1 MRLRRRE
8 PAATAV
14 LEPMTDVEVDRGA
27 FGAILRRLRLEARMS
42 QEELAERAR
51 LSGESISALER
62 GRRRAPYRETI
73 RMLSDGLRLS
83 DDQRRE
89 LESAAQRPRAAT
101 VGVLA
106 YDSVDETPPP
116 AGAPIDVAQTRQNLP
131 LQRTS
136 LVGRE
141 TDIANI
147 ARIVLHDRLVTVTGA
162 GGMGKTRTAIAVADI
177 LLERVPAGV
186 WLIEL
191 APVLETSSVAAAV
204 AGALNVQ
211 VSSSRPILETL
222 VAHLKHKQLLLLL
235 DNCEHVIAEAASLAD
250 TLLHGCPL
258 LRILATSRESLRIS
272 GERTYRLPSLRVPT
286 AQQAFGLSR
295 ADAMAYG
302 AVALFA
308 QRAQRSDHGFVL
320 GDDNAPLVA
329 EICRRLDGIPLA
341 IELAAARVNVLSL
354 RALATRLD
362 QRLRLLNNG
371 DRTALPRHQ
380 TMRALIDWS
389 YDLLDPA
396 EQRLFEQLSI
406 FAGGCTLAA
415 AAAVHAE
422 DVVDEL
428 GVLELLSSLV
438 DKSLVVADLD
448 VPEPRYRLLES
459 SRQYADEKLAARG
472 ETMLI
477 AYRHARAYVE
487 LAERLE
493 REHDVAPDSLWFAR
507 AQLEIENWRA
517 ALHWTL
523 VQHGDPVLGQRL
535 AGAMRAVWL
544 AFSVAE
550 GRRWQRAALES
561 VDAQTPPLVAADLEY
576 AVASVA
582 YMYCEFETAL
592 GGCRRLIDVY
602 QELGDPVGA
611 ARAQFIAGRSLA
623 NLGRLDEGEPLIVRA
638 LDAARALGN
647 APLTG
652 FALAGLARARSST
665 GAHAE
670 ARAYLAEAFAIY
682 DAIGAQGYPAVAL
695 STAAGVEFRAGD
707 IERAVELSTT
717 SLTALRNFG
726 FLLFVTMELNYLATY
741 LMASGRWDEA
751 RTRAREALV
760 LAQATEQYVEVLW
773 ALQHLAAATALS
785 NPQSGGTSARL
796 EIAARLIGFV
806 DARLAAL
813 DTPRQ
818 NLRKRDYQHVLT
830 VLRESLGGAS
840 LEIVLSTGAALT
852 QDQAIESARLL

>member
-1 MRLRRRE
+1 M
-8 PAATAV
+8 
-14 LEPMTDVEVDRGA
+14 DVAVDRGA
-27 FGAILRRLRLEARMS
+27 FGAVLRRLRLEARMS

-73 RMLSDGLRLS
+73 RLLSDGLRLS
-83 DDQRRE
+83 EDQRRE
-89 LESAAQRPRAAT
+89 LENAAQRPRISA
-101 VGVLA
+101 VGVLPD
-106 YDSVDETPPP
+106 DSADEPPP
-116 AGAPIDVAQTRQNLP
+116 VFRARSDVDQTRQNLP

-136 LVGRE
+136 LIGRD
-141 TDIANI
+141 TDVANI
-147 ARIVLHDRLVTVTGA
+147 ARLIFHDRLVTVTGA
-162 GGMGKTRTAIAVADI
+162 GGIGKTRTAIAVGDAV
-177 LLERVPAGV
+177 LERMPAGV

-191 APVLETSSVAAAV
+191 APVVQESSVAAAV

-211 VSSSRPILETL
+211 ESASRPILEIL
-222 VAHLKHKQLLLLL
+222 VAHLKQKSLLLLL
-235 DNCEHVIAEAASLAD
+235 DNCEHVVAGAAALAD
-250 TLLHGCPL
+250 ALLHGCPN

-286 AQQAFGLSR
+286 PQQALGLS
-295 ADAMAYG
+295 AANAMGYG
-302 AVALFA
+302 AVVLFA
-308 QRAQRSDHGFVL
+308 QRAQRSAHGFVL

-354 RALATRLD
+354 QALATKLD
-362 QRLRLLNNG
+362 GRLRLLSNG

-389 YDLLDPA
+389 YDLLAPD
-396 EQRLFEQLSI
+396 EQRLFEYLSI

-415 AAAVHAE
+415 AAAVHAD

-448 VPEPRYRLLES
+448 VPEPRYRLVES
-459 SRQYADEKLAARG
+459 SRQYAYEKLTARG
-472 ETMLI
+472 DAALV
-477 AYRHARAYVE
+477 AHRHAQAYVE

-493 REHDVAPDSLWFAR
+493 REHDIAPDTAWFAR

-517 ALHWTL
+517 ALRWTL
-523 VQHGDPVLGQRL
+523 VERGDRVLGQRL
-535 AGAMRAVWL
+535 AGAMRAAWL
-544 AFSVAE
+544 AFSIAE

-561 VDAQTPPLVAADLEY
+561 VDDGTPPIVAADLEY
-576 AVASVA
+576 GVASVA

-592 GGCRRLIDVY
+592 AGCRRLIGVY
-602 QELGDPVGA
+602 EELGDRVGA
-611 ARAQFIAGRSLA
+611 ARARFIAGRSLA
-623 NLGRLDEGEPLIVRA
+623 NMGRLDQGEPLIQSA

-707 IERAVELSTT
+707 IDRAVQLSTT
-717 SLTALRNFG
+717 ALAALHNFG
-726 FLLFVTMELNYLATY
+726 LSLFVSMELNYLATY
-741 LMASGRWDEA
+741 LTASGRWEEA
-751 RTRAREALV
+751 RARAREALV

-773 ALQHLAAATALS
+773 ALQHLAAVTALS
-785 NPQSGGTSARL
+785 SPSNGESARAPSRL
-796 EIAARLIGFV
+796 EIAARLLGYV
-806 DARLAAL
+806 DARLTAL

-818 NLRKRDYQHVLT
+818 NLRKNDYY
-830 VLRESLGGAS
+830 G
-840 LEIVLSTGAALT
+840 VLSVLAKALGSGAVEILRSSGAALT
-852 QDQAIESARLL
+852 QEQAIESARFL